1 MMMIPEAWQRHPT
14 MDAKKR
20 EMYEYFSTMMEP
32 WDGPASIVFT
42 DGTYIGATLDRNG
55 LRPSRYY
62 VTEDD
67 MVIMASE
74 VGVLDIPE
82 ESVVSKGRLQP
93 GRMFLVNFEEGRIID
108 DAELKTRYSDAK
120 PYGKWLEEQRL
131 TIDEIPVPGEV
142 GDLDER
148 SLLARLKLN
157 GFTWE
162 HLREVLKP
170 MAELAK
176 EPLGS
181 MGNDAPLAVLSD
193 NPAENALR
201 LFQTV
206 VRSGNKSAHRFGA

>member
-1 MMMIPEAWQRHPT
+1 
-14 MDAKKR
+14 
-20 EMYEYFSTMMEP
+20 MYEYFSTMMEP

-142 GDLDER
+142 GR
-148 SLLARLKLN
+148 FGR
-157 GFTWE
+157 T
-162 HLREVLKP
+162 KP
-170 MAELAK
+170 SCAPEAQWLYLGASSGSAQAMAELAK
-176 EPLGS
+176 EPWAQWGMTPRWRFS
-181 MGNDAPLAVLSD
+181 ATSRECFTIISNSCS
-193 NPAENALR
+193 LR
-201 LFQTV
+201 
-206 VRSGNKSAHRFGA
+206 